1 MTDQDF
7 RNNTGKEQIPH
18 RCAACHSIHDKRDT
32 RIGIVMLTTAA
43 TVAGADP
50 EIAP

>member
-18 RCAACHSIHDKRDT
+18 RCAACHSIHERDT